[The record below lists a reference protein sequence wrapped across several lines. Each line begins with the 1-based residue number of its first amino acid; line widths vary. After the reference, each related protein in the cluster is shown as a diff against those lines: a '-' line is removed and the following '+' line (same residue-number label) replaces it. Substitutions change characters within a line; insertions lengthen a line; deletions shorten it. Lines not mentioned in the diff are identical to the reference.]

1 MKTGDTAVTND
12 MQKSMHSLSA
22 MAGTVGK
29 LCEDLL
35 VSSQT
40 SGSQLGNVWQPATD
54 VFECDKVYVIKMA
67 ISGLVREEDGKVQ
80 GAEVLVD
87 DNVIVIRGKR
97 LDTCPHE
104 KRAYYQMEIHYG
116 AFERTVRIE
125 APFEREKIR
134 AEYHDG
140 FLEVIIPKAASAS
153 KGTQHI
159 EVTT

>member
-1 MKTGDTAVTND
+1 MTDD
-12 MQKSMHSLSA
+12 MQKSMRSLSA

-35 VSSQT
+35 VGSQMT
-40 SGSQLGNVWQPATD
+40 GSQLGNVWQPPTD
-54 VFECDKVYVIKMA
+54 VFECDKVYVIKIA
-67 ISGLVREEDGKVQ
+67 ISGLARGEDGKVQ
-80 GAEVLVD
+80 DAEVLVE

-97 LDTCPHE
+97 LDRCPHE

-116 AFERTVRIE
+116 GFERQIRIE

-134 AEYHDG
+134 AEYREG

-159 EVTT
+159 DVTT